1 MLDNATG
8 MMKHCVYLLL
18 LVTDYRS
25 LFACKQ
31 MWAWK
36 CQKSMNCFV
45 KCVQILD
52 IIMQL
57 VEYFQDA
64 HFNSTKF
71 NAI

>member
-1 MLDNATG
+1 
-8 MMKHCVYLLL
+8 
-18 LVTDYRS
+18 
-25 LFACKQ
+25 
-31 MWAWK
+31 
-36 CQKSMNCFV
+36 MNCFV

>member
-1 MLDNATG
+1 
-8 MMKHCVYLLL
+8 
-18 LVTDYRS
+18 
-25 LFACKQ
+25 
-31 MWAWK
+31 
-36 CQKSMNCFV
+36 MNCFV

-71 NAI
+71 NAIWIVDTGIASRMKKGLQNTVMYIVKIFV